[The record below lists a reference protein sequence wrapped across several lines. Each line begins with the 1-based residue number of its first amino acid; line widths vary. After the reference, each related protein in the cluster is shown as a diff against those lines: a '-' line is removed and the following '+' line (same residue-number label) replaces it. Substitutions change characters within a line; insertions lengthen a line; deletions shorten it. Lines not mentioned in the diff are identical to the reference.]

1 MLALTKISSIGICGC
16 GCVCAVVPKPKDVPI
31 VNGISGTPANP
42 IVDAAPEA
50 PAGTGYLRESNP
62 FNPENIR
69 LPLARLILRD
79 NAWYALLP
87 SFVVLSIDSSSANIK
102 SNSSFGEPKYLFA
115 NLLS

>member
-16 GCVCAVVPKPKDVPI
+16 GCVCAVVPKD
-31 VNGISGTPANP
+31 GIGIAGAPTTP
-42 IVDAAPEA
+42 IVDAAPVA

-79 NAWYALLP
+79 NALYALLP